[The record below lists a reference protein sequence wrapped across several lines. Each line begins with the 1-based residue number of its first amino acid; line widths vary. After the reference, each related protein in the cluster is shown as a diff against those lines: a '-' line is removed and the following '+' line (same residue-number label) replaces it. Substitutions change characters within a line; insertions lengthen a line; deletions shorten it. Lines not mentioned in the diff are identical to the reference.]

1 MKNML
6 LVLLAVLMMASPV
19 LAEENTMVE
28 TSAEPTKLDDGLYAV
43 QLSGEEYL
51 EDFLARGGASS
62 DMQVV
67 QFLAGKL
74 LFAANDL
81 PLNLRG
87 FGCTAF
93 TVPTK
98 DGGRLFGRNFD
109 WYSNDTWIVEGHPDK
124 GYASIATVNMG
135 FLGGNVTAILPDSA
149 RALAAY
155 YAPLD
160 GMNEKGL
167 CVAVL
172 YIEDRAQIDQQTDLP
187 DLTTTT
193 VVRTLLNQAATVEEA
208 VALLRQYDFHA
219 SMGMTIH
226 FAIADAAGNM
236 VVVDYVN
243 NEMIV
248 TETQALTNF
257 YLAQGEKYGIGSGQS
272 HNRFDTVQKALAD
285 HETMTASDVRD
296 VLDSVSKHNFND
308 GETTEWSMVCDQA
321 NGTVTYYHREDYS
334 RSWTLSLR

>member
-1 MKNML
+1 MKKTL
-6 LVLLAVLMMASPV
+6 LFLLALLMIVAPA
-19 LAEENTMVE
+19 LAEENTAVE
-28 TSAEPTKLDDGLYAV
+28 TSAELTQLDDGLYTV
-43 QLSGEEYL
+43 RITGEDYL
-51 EDFLARGGASS
+51 EDFLAQGGASS
-62 DMQVV
+62 DMQVI

-74 LFAANDL
+74 LFGANDL
-81 PLNLRG
+81 TLDLRG

-93 TVPTK
+93 TVPTQ
-98 DGGRLFGRNFD
+98 DGGQLFGRNFD
-109 WYSNDTWIVEGHPDK
+109 WYSNDTWIVEGHPDQ

-172 YIEDRAQIDQQTDLP
+172 YIEDRTQIDQQSDLP

-193 VVRTLLNQAATVEEA
+193 VVRTLLNKTATVEEA

-219 SMGMTIH
+219 SMGMIIH
-226 FAIADAAGNM
+226 FAIADAEGNM
-236 VVVDYVN
+236 VAVDYVN
-243 NEMIV
+243 NEMVV
-248 TETQALTNF
+248 TETQMLTNF

-272 HNRFDTVQKALAD
+272 HIRFDTVQHALAE

-296 VLDSVSKHNFND
+296 VLNSVSKHNFND

-334 RSWTLSLR
+334 RSWTISLR